1 MAIIVDRYIGSNG
14 EVLLPT
20 TVTAD
25 NTSDL
30 LSLSGVYYKVQTTEE
45 VAESTIEAGNPMGL
59 LLTLTYPATP

>member
-30 LSLSGVYYKVQTTEE
+30 LSLSGVYYKVQTTE
-45 VAESTIEAGNPMGL
+45 VVSIEAGNPMGL